1 MNEREN
7 QGSEAVRPLYPP
19 DSYNVVPVADRNCTH
34 RRRWIQKGG
43 RRCLIVEKVWVATGG
58 LYEQQGRCWGLG
70 GGSVLQRSSIKT
82 QTGLSSKWHDTI
94 RMLAGGRMGGVERW
108 AWETHKVCMREDY
121 ISRFQNYQCAIV
133 QRFLFSLVET
143 SRWGQLY
150 NEWLCWTISKG
161 ETRFDSPF
169 EVPISRFFVFYDAR
183 TWQVNICCVDFSP
196 SDDIHERNVVSRCVG
211 LETSYLQI
219 VTAGAKK
226 KTWKRLIWG
235 WSECTCKC
243 IC

>member
-1 MNEREN
+1 MNSKRGAEVSHCWE
-7 QGSEAVRPLYPP
+7 GLGCYWWAVRTAGEVL
-19 DSYNVVPVADRNCTH
+19 
-34 RRRWIQKGG
+34 
-43 RRCLIVEKVWVATGG
+43 
-58 LYEQQGRCWGLG
+58 GLG

-211 LETSYLQI
+211 LETLSSNSHCRSKEENL
-219 VTAGAKK
+219 
-226 KTWKRLIWG
+226 KTPDLRLIRMHL
-235 WSECTCKC
+235 
-243 IC
+243 